1 MLASITRRRISSTG
15 GNIIAGSILPQTLP
29 VASSSRFICTTFPI
43 QRRADPFESSNDSE
57 SFRRGNYG
65 DVRSTKFNKPSGK
78 GKQSKSGKRIEEEE
92 DEDDDEDDIISN
104 RKVKGRRGKQVK
116 GPQAVP
122 PFAKGSRDKNV
133 QFSSSF
139 KSVSKPK
146 DKPKKVVNTEPSK
159 ATNPQKPSPTPMR
172 RSIKPQKVSIP
183 LPQFI
188 TVNNLAKALDTKMYR
203 LQRVMTQAGHADT
216 RPDLMLSHNEAELL
230 AMEFNVTVT
239 SLSTS
244 STDYD
249 IFPRPPP
256 SDLQALPLR
265 PPVVAIMGHVDHGKT
280 TLLDKL
286 RSASVAAGEAGGI
299 TQHVGAFSVEVA
311 GMSSESERRAITFLD
326 TPGHAAFTQMR
337 SRGAK
342 VTDIVVLVVA
352 ADDGVMP
359 QTKEVIEMVR
369 EIQEEEGVKGAGT
382 GGLQLLIAI
391 SKIDRPDADPA
402 KVKGQL
408 LGENVIL
415 EEFGGDVPCLE
426 ISGKTGQGLDILQ
439 DNLVV
444 ISELNE
450 LRAERTGPVE
460 GYVIESRVEK
470 GFGNTAICL
479 VQRGT
484 LKVGDVCVAG
494 TSWCRVRRLM
504 DSSASM
510 DINAAQP
517 GQALLLTGW
526 RELPKAGDMLLGV
539 DSSGGQDAEE
549 LVKKCIDTRL
559 RVEEQRKLL
568 RDVEAINEGRREE
581 ANEREKSD
589 RQAAEVRRLQR
600 QARLAGEE
608 YDLSDLQAKVEAAEK
623 ENATSSLTQS
633 GKLELRLIVKADVS
647 GTVEAVTGAIESIGN
662 NEVGVKI
669 IHSGVG
675 EPTESDL
682 DMAKVANGHILGFN
696 VQASRSLHSA
706 AQALIPPI
714 KIHCDDVIY
723 RLMSYVTDECI
734 ALLPPIY
741 ESRIMGEASIQQV
754 FAINVRGKTTKNIAG
769 CRITN
774 GTISRNQKVR
784 VLRNS
789 SENIKREESEIKLD
803 SAGRQIL
810 YEGRLDSLKQVKK
823 EVDEMRKGTECG
835 MSFADGFEDFQ
846 AGDLIQCYY
855 DEKVTRTL

>member
-1 MLASITRRRISSTG
+1 MS
-15 GNIIAGSILPQTLP
+15 
-29 VASSSRFICTTFPI
+29 
-43 QRRADPFESSNDSE
+43 DESGE
-57 SFRRGNYG
+57 FRRGNNINA
-65 DVRSTKFNKPSGK
+65 RSAKFTKK
-78 GKQSKSGKRIEEEE
+78 GKQAKPGRRAEEEE
-92 DEDDDEDDIISN
+92 DDDDDDDLLAS
-104 RKVKGRRGKQVK
+104 KKMKGRRGKPGK

-122 PFAKGSRDKNV
+122 PPGKGSRDKGV

-139 KSVSKPK
+139 KSALKVR
-146 DKPKKVVNTEPSK
+146 DKPKKDNNQEPAK
-159 ATNPQKPSPTPMR
+159 AATPRKPSPTPTR
-172 RSIKPQKVSIP
+172 RPFRPQKVSIP

-188 TVNNLAKALDTKMYR
+188 TVNNLAKVLDTKMFR
-203 LQRVMTQAGHADT
+203 LQRVMTQAGHTDT
-216 RPDLMLSHNEAELL
+216 RPDLMLSHSEAELL

-239 SLSTS
+239 PLSTS
-244 STDYD
+244 SNDYD

-256 SDLQALPLR
+256 SDPQSLPLR

-311 GMSSESERRAITFLD
+311 GMSNESEKRAITFLD

-359 QTKEVIEMVR
+359 QTKEVINMVR
-369 EIQEEEGVKGAGT
+369 EVQEEEGVKGAGT

-391 SKIDRPDADPA
+391 SKVDRPDADPA
-402 KVKGQL
+402 KVKGQI

-415 EEFGGDVPCLE
+415 EEFGGDVPCIE
-426 ISGKTGQGLDILQ
+426 ISGKTGQGLDVLQ

-494 TSWCRVRRLM
+494 TSWCKVRRLM
-504 DSSASM
+504 DSSASL
-510 DINAAQP
+510 DVAAAEP

-539 DSSGGQDAEE
+539 ESSGGQDAEE

-581 ANEREKSD
+581 ANERDKSD
-589 RQAAEVRRLQR
+589 RQATEVRRLQR
-600 QARLAGEE
+600 EARLAGEE
-608 YDLSDLQAKVEAAEK
+608 YDLSDLQARVEAAEK
-623 ENATSSLTQS
+623 KNASATVTQS

-647 GTVEAVTGAIESIGN
+647 GTVEAVTGAIEGIGN

-682 DMAKVANGHILGFN
+682 DMAKAANGHILGFN
-696 VQASRSLHSA
+696 VEASRSLHSS
-706 AQALIPPI
+706 AQALIPAI

-734 ALLPPIY
+734 ALLPPVY
-741 ESRIMGEASIQQV
+741 ESRVVGEATIQQV
-754 FAINVRGKTTKNIAG
+754 FAINVRGRTTKNIAG

-774 GTISRNQKVR
+774 GTVSRNQKIR
-784 VLRNS
+784 VLRNVG
-789 SENIKREESEIKLD
+789 EGKKANEGEIKLD

-835 MSFADGFEDFQ
+835 MSFADGFENFQ

>member
-1 MLASITRRRISSTG
+1 MLAFTVQRRIIGHVAVAST
-15 GNIIAGSILPQTLP
+15 SLYPHS
-29 VASSSRFICTTFPI
+29 VASSSRFISSTSAI
-43 QRRADPFESSNDSE
+43 QRNADPFDRSDEFGSV
-57 SFRRGNYG
+57 RRGNNG
-65 DVRSTKFNKPSGK
+65 DVRSIKFNKQSGK
-78 GKQSKSGKRIEEEE
+78 GKQSKSGKRTEEEEE
-92 DEDDDEDDIISN
+92 DDDDPLSN
-104 RKVKGRRGKQVK
+104 RKIKGRRGKQGK
-116 GPQAVP
+116 GSSASPSP
-122 PFAKGSRDKNV
+122 SSFTPFGKGSRDKGI
-133 QFSSSF
+133 QPSSPV
-139 KSVSKPK
+139 KSK
-146 DKPKKVVNTEPSK
+146 DKPKKETAAEVTKSSTTSP
-159 ATNPQKPSPTPMR
+159 PSPTPKR
-172 RSIKPQKVSIP
+172 RPVKPQKVSIP

-188 TVNNLAKALDTKMYR
+188 TVNNLAKTLDVKMFK
-203 LQRVMTQAGHADT
+203 LQRVMTQAGYTDI
-216 RPDLMLSHNEAELL
+216 RPDLMLSHSEAELL
-230 AMEFNVTVT
+230 AMEFNVIVT

-244 STDYD
+244 STDFD
-249 IFPRPPP
+249 IFPRPPA
-256 SDLQALPLR
+256 SDPQSLPLR

-311 GMSSESERRAITFLD
+311 GMSNETEKRAITFLD

-359 QTKEVIEMVR
+359 QTKEVIKMVR
-369 EIQEEEGVKGAGT
+369 EVQEEEGVKGAGT
-382 GGLQLLIAI
+382 GGLQLLVAI
-391 SKIDRPDADPA
+391 SKVDRADSDPA

-408 LGENVIL
+408 LGENVLL
-415 EEFGGDVPCLE
+415 EEFGGDVPCIE
-426 ISGKTGQGLDILQ
+426 ISGKTGQGLDVLQ

-450 LRAERTGPVE
+450 LRAERSGPVE
-460 GYVIESRVEK
+460 GYVIESRIEK

-484 LKVGDVCVAG
+484 LKVGDLCVAG
-494 TSWCRVRRLM
+494 TSWCKVRRLM
-504 DSSASM
+504 DSSASL
-510 DINAAQP
+510 NVAAAEP

-539 DSSGGQDAEE
+539 ESSGGQDAEE

-568 RDVEAINEGRREE
+568 RDVEAINVGRREE
-581 ANEREKSD
+581 ANEREKTE
-589 RQAAEVRRLQR
+589 RQATEVRRLQR
-600 QARLAGEE
+600 AARLAGEE

-623 ENATSSLTQS
+623 ANETTSLSQS

-647 GTVEAVTGAIESIGN
+647 GTVEAVTGAIEGIGN

-682 DMAKVANGHILGFN
+682 DMAKAANGHILGFN
-696 VQASRSLHSA
+696 VKASRSLQSSA
-706 AQALIPPI
+706 QSLLPPI

-723 RLMSYVTDECI
+723 RLMSHVTDECI

-741 ESRIMGEASIQQV
+741 ESRIVGEATIQQV
-754 FAINVRGKTTKNIAG
+754 FAINIRGKTTKNIAG

-774 GTISRNQKVR
+774 GTVSRNQKIR
-784 VLRNS
+784 VLRNGKNKG
-789 SENIKREESEIKLD
+789 EGEINLD

-846 AGDLIQCYY
+846 AGDMVQCYY